1 MDSIP
6 LLKYLLCGKNGPK
19 SVNKDDNASDK
30 QSSSI
35 CLPPSDKKKRS
46 VLDSALGKGFIS
58 YIKKKFNTSQLNAI
72 ACSAAEYGNG
82 GFTCIK
88 GPPGTGKV
96 SLTNLTVTISL

>member
-1 MDSIP
+1 
-6 LLKYLLCGKNGPK
+6 
-19 SVNKDDNASDK
+19 
-30 QSSSI
+30 
-35 CLPPSDKKKRS
+35 
-46 VLDSALGKGFIS
+46 LGKGFIS